1 MAAEA
6 RAITMLEFETLDEFS
21 IASEVTDAT
30 VTVKL
35 RRMLNH
41 KSTQVSSAP
50 YCLDL
55 VVGSICRQHWGID
68 WQRAREM
75 AARFLLEHVKGIAPP
90 LH

>member
-1 MAAEA
+1 M
-6 RAITMLEFETLDEFS
+6 MMEFETVEEFS
-21 IASEVTDAT
+21 VASKVSGTT

-41 KSTQVSSAP
+41 RPTRFSPAP

-55 VVGSICRQHWGID
+55 GVGSVVQQHYGID
-68 WQRAREM
+68 EPRAREV
-75 AARFLLEHVKGIAPP
+75 ATRFLLKHAEGIAPP

>member
-1 MAAEA
+1 M
-6 RAITMLEFETLDEFS
+6 MLEFETVEEFS
-21 IASEVTDAT
+21 VASEVSDAT

-41 KSTQVSSAP
+41 KPTRFISAP
-50 YCLDL
+50 YCLNL
-55 VVGSICRQHWGID
+55 TVAGVARQYYGID
-68 WQRAREM
+68 ELRARET

>member
-1 MAAEA
+1 
-6 RAITMLEFETLDEFS
+6 MLEFETLEEFS
-21 IASEVTDAT
+21 VASEVSDAT

-41 KSTQVSSAP
+41 KPTRFSPEP

-55 VVGSICRQHWGID
+55 AVGSICRQHYGID
-68 WQRAREM
+68 ELRAHGT
-75 AARFLLEHVKGIAPP
+75 AARFLMKHVKGIAPP